1 MKRRGGQ
8 LVLDLIST
16 LDIDGLELVE
26 SDDYWC
32 TLVDGLLEPSRR
44 VPTADNPGS
53 DGGFIGN
60 PLYGMRPLSVGVA
73 IKRTAQLSDALSAL
87 TGVCQLRR
95 DPLGVKQLKTIHFTT
110 TDGREFELLGEVTR
124 LSPPVLGEGTVEFLI
139 SILAEDPLLYDPDEQ
154 ESSAIVRATGGG
166 LIIPFVSPAVSAP
179 SSGGSGIATNG
190 GASEAPVIL
199 ELVGPLTSPYVLNQT
214 LGQFMQLDYTIP
226 AGMTVFVDSHDN
238 TILIEGG
245 GSLINKKASG
255 SKFFSLAPGAND
267 IIFSTSDS
275 TDTGHLKLR
284 WRNASISL

>member
-1 MKRRGGQ
+1 M
-8 LVLDLIST
+8 LDLIST

-26 SDDYWC
+26 SGDYWC

-60 PLYGMRPLSVGVA
+60 PLYGMRPVSIGVA
-73 IKRTAQLSDALSAL
+73 IKRGAQLQDALSAL
-87 TGVCQLRR
+87 TGVCQLKR

-110 TDGREFELLGEVTR
+110 TDGREFELQGEVTR
-124 LSPPVLGEGTVEFLI
+124 LSPPALGDGNVEFLI

-154 ESSAIVRATGGG
+154 DSGAIVRATGGG

-190 GASEAPVIL
+190 GSSDAPVIL
-199 ELVGPLTSPYVLNQT
+199 EVVGPLTSPYVLNQT
-214 LGQFMQLDYTIP
+214 RGQFMQLDFTIP
-226 AGMTVFVDSHDN
+226 EGMTVLVDSHDN

-245 GSLINKKASG
+245 GSLIDKKAAG
-255 SKFFSLAPGAND
+255 AKFFSLAAGPND
-267 IIFSTSDS
+267 IIFSTGDS
-275 TDTGHLKLR
+275 TDTGYLRLK